1 MKSRNITRERYSI
14 AYFKTK
20 TWGKYQWD
28 IKVKP
33 KPREAQE
40 NAGDQ
45 VVIGFSLVTD

>member
-20 TWGKYQWD
+20 TWEKYC
-28 IKVKP
+28 
-33 KPREAQE
+33 EAQE

-45 VVIGFSLVTD
+45 VVIGLVL